1 VKADPLP
8 DAERIGVLVTW
19 NDARGFGFIR
29 PDPIAPGVKGS
40 DIFVHVAAFGR
51 GAERPASGARISY
64 RMGRG
69 RDGRPIAARARLAE
83 PTRPAA
89 IGHLSA
95 LHLRPREARI
105 AASGA
110 LALLALLAVA
120 AGDMPV
126 EFLGPYIGMGLMA
139 MVLYGSDKV
148 NARADRWRVPET
160 TLHAT
165 DLIFGIIGGLLA
177 QGLYGHKT
185 AKQGYRA
192 ITWAIAAGHAVLLI
206 SAGFGVRI
214 ASVIAELKT
223 LAGAVGLG
231 S

>member
-1 VKADPLP
+1 MNAARAP
-8 DAERIGVLVTW
+8 DSERSGVLVTW

-29 PDPIAPGVKGS
+29 PDPVASGVQGT
-40 DIFVHVAAFGR
+40 DVFVHVAAFGR
-51 GAERPASGARISY
+51 GAERPVAHARILY

-69 RDGRPIAARARLAE
+69 RDGRPIAARARLAA
-83 PTRPAA
+83 PARP
-89 IGHLSA
+89 IVGRLSA
-95 LHLRPREARI
+95 LRLRPREARI

-110 LALLALLAVA
+110 LALLALLAV
-120 AGDMPV
+120 GIGRMPV
-126 EFLGPYIGMGLMA
+126 EFLGPYIGMGLMSL
-139 MVLYGSDKV
+139 VLYRSDKV
-148 NARADRWRVPET
+148 NARADGWRVSET

-185 AKQGYRA
+185 AKPGYRA
-192 ITWAIAAGHAVLLI
+192 ITWVIAAGHAVLLA

-214 ASVIAELKT
+214 DDLIAGLRW
-223 LAGAVGLG
+223 LAGVFGLG